1 MVMRIN
7 MSKATTRILV
17 IDGMR
22 HQRPTMLGNSLG
34 CSHSHMQLGVGDRCF
49 LITSSTTGTEKWCR
63 ILVAIHHSLSASGKL
78 NPAVSMRTLMLSHAN
93 REE

>member
-7 MSKATTRILV
+7 MSKATTRIPAT
-17 IDGMR
+17 DGMR
-22 HQRPTMLGNSLG
+22 HPRPTMLGNSLG
-34 CSHSHMQLGVGDRCF
+34 CSHSRMPLGVGDRSF

-63 ILVAIHHSLSASGKL
+63 MRVAIHHRLKGTFL
-78 NPAVSMRTLMLSHAN
+78 NLAEWMKTLMLSLAN